1 LPPLGIPAGAL
12 MITILRKHHRWLM
25 IVISILALPF
35 VFYFVQKPDYSALNR
50 KDDLG
55 RIYDRTITQ
64 VEFTRN
70 ARLLNLASGLGLSL
84 GNDLMTGQVTSE
96 SEMYVEFTWN
106 RLILR
111 HEADELGIH
120 PSSSEITA
128 YVKAMPRFKGDA
140 GFDINKYNEFTK
152 GLLPSLGFTE
162 AQIEELV
169 SDQLSLAKVKEIVG
183 TGMQISDA
191 ESKENYEKAYG
202 KLDVAVVR
210 LRDEDFQKDVN
221 ITDEEIAKYY
231 EAHKATLKSEEK
243 RKIEFVTFAL
253 SDTEKKLT
261 GKDRT
266 EPLQKVADKANDFTQ
281 ALLEKDANFGAVAS
295 KLQIPVVATDE
306 FTAVTPDPK
315 LVAIPQLTQSA
326 FLLTQQAPF
335 SDPIQGPDGF
345 YVAHLLGVTES
356 HPLTLDESKAKM
368 VETMKSERLREVM
381 TRKGTEV
388 TQRIRAALKA
398 KTPVEA
404 AVQQSGLKLER
415 VPEFALMEAPTPKPA
430 VDKPAV
436 DKKEPKNEPPDLST
450 IRSVV
455 APLEPGQ
462 VSDFTPVSQGGLIA
476 VLEKRAPA
484 DPAGFATAKTTFET
498 RYLTQRRGAAFVEWM
513 RERRREAGVVV
524 STG

>member
-1 LPPLGIPAGAL
+1 

-35 VFYFVQKPDYSALNR
+35 VFYFVQKPDYGALTR

-70 ARLLNLASGLGLSL
+70 ARLLNLASSLGLSL

-111 HEADELGIH
+111 HEAEELGIH
-120 PSSSEITA
+120 PSASEITA
-128 YVKAMPRFKGDA
+128 YVKGMQRFKGDA
-140 GFDINKYNEFTK
+140 GFDINKYNDFTK
-152 GLLPSLGFTE
+152 GTLPTLGFTE
-162 AQIEELV
+162 AQIEELI
-169 SDQLSLAKVKEIVG
+169 SDQLTLAKIKEIIG
-183 TGMQISDA
+183 TGMQVSDS

-210 LRDEDFQKDVN
+210 LREEDFQKDVK
-221 ITDEEIAKYY
+221 ITDDEIAKYY

-243 RKIEFVTFAL
+243 RKVEFVTFAL
-253 SDTEKKLT
+253 TDAEKKLS
-261 GKDRT
+261 GKDRID
-266 EPLQKVADKANDFTQ
+266 PLQKVADKANDFTQ
-281 ALLEKDANFGAVAS
+281 ALLEKDANFGAVAA
-295 KLQIPVVATDE
+295 KFQTPVVVTDE

-315 LVAIPQLTQSA
+315 AVAVPQISQYA
-326 FLLTQQAPF
+326 FQLTQQAPF

-345 YVAHLLGVTES
+345 YVVHLLGITES
-356 HPLTLDESKAKM
+356 HPLTLDEAKPKM
-368 VETMKSERLREVM
+368 VETMKTERLRDVISK
-381 TRKGTEV
+381 KGAEV

-415 VPEFALMEAPTPKPA
+415 IPEFALMEAPTPKPA
-430 VDKPAV
+430 VE
-436 DKKEPKNEPPDLST
+436 KKEPKNETPDLPT

-462 VSDFTPVSQGGLIA
+462 VSDFTPIAQGGLIT